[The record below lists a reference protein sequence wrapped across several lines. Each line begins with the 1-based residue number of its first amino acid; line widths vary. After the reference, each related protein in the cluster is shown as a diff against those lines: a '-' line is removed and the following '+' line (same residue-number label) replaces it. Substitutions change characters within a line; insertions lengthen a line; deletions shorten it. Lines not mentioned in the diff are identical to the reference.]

1 MISSGFIN
9 CCSCANFALVYSYFM
24 PPEAIRGMQVR
35 AHSVVSVDPNLLARV
50 VVVDDLAM
58 MMNEVVGVDV
68 EIVASPSVSVVE
80 KRVARP
86 KSV

>member
-1 MISSGFIN
+1 
-9 CCSCANFALVYSYFM
+9 M

-35 AHSVVSVDPNLLARV
+35 AHSVVLVDPNLLARVV

>member
-1 MISSGFIN
+1 
-9 CCSCANFALVYSYFM
+9 
-24 PPEAIRGMQVR
+24 MQVR
-35 AHSVVSVDPNLLARV
+35 AHSVVLVDPNLLARV
-50 VVVDDLAM
+50 VDNLAM
-58 MMNEVVGVDV
+58 MMNEVVGVAV

>member
-35 AHSVVSVDPNLLARV
+35 AHSVVLVDPNLLARV

>member
-1 MISSGFIN
+1 MISSVRIN

-35 AHSVVSVDPNLLARV
+35 AHSVVLVDPNLLAPV
-50 VVVDDLAM
+50 AVDDLAM
-58 MMNEVVGVDV
+58 MMNEVVGVAV

>member
-1 MISSGFIN
+1 
-9 CCSCANFALVYSYFM
+9 
-24 PPEAIRGMQVR
+24 MQVR
-35 AHSVVSVDPNLLARV
+35 AHSVVLVDPNLLARV